1 MQYRYYF
8 LIRDAGCQTRGG
20 LIMNHSKKL
29 SEIAWQDFKALPRTE
44 KAAYFQGTPAHTL
57 IAQQFS
63 REMLEELCALATKI
77 KRINKRRDG
86 ANFLKTLLSDKR
98 AMLYFAQ
105 PSSRT
110 YLSHN
115 AACQIL
121 GLDTMD
127 VRDSKTSSE
136 VKGESPE
143 DTIRTFSSYV
153 DMIIMRHPVG
163 GFAERVAWMLANT
176 KREIPVLNAGSGADQ
191 HPTQA
196 LLDIYTLE
204 RSFERS
210 GGIDGK
216 HVAFVGDLAR
226 GRTVRSLAWLLTLY
240 KDVTLHFVAPEPLQI
255 GQDILDLLNE
265 AGTKYVVTQD
275 FTAVMPIADAI
286 YMTRIQD
293 EWDADGESSTIDT
306 TAFSIGAEH
315 MDIIK
320 DTTVIL
326 HPLPRRKEISTDI
339 DNDPRAIYWRQMRN
353 GMWIRAALILTTFGR
368 QDEVHR
374 YYANYTSL

>member
-1 MQYRYYF
+1 MG
-8 LIRDAGCQTRGG
+8 DA
-20 LIMNHSKKL
+20 KKL
-29 SEIAWQDFKALPRTE
+29 SEITWQDFKALPLTE
-44 KAAYFQGTPAHTL
+44 KGAYFQGTPPHTL
-57 IAQQFS
+57 IAQQFT
-63 REMLEELCALATKI
+63 REKLEELCALATKI

-136 VKGESPE
+136 VKGETPE

-163 GFAERVAWMLANT
+163 GFAERVAWMLSHTN
-176 KREIPVLNAGSGADQ
+176 REIPVLNAGSGADQ

-204 RSFERS
+204 RSFEDL

-216 HVAFVGDLAR
+216 SVAFVGDLAR
-226 GRTVRSLAWLLTLY
+226 GRTVRSLAWLLTLFNDMKIY
-240 KDVTLHFVAPEPLQI
+240 FVAPEQLQI
-255 GQDILDLLNE
+255 GEDVQELLDA
-265 AGTKYVVTQD
+265 AGTEYEITQD
-275 FTAVMPIADAI
+275 FAAVMPKADAL

-293 EWDADGESSTIDT
+293 EWDADGESTTIDT
-306 TAFSIGAEH
+306 SEFSINAEH
-315 MDIIK
+315 MDILKETAI
-320 DTTVIL
+320 IM

-339 DNDPRAIYWRQMRN
+339 DNDPRAVYWRQMRN
-353 GMWIRAALILTTFGR
+353 GMWARAALILTTFGR
-368 QDEVHR
+368 QDEVNK
-374 YYANYTSL
+374 YYTEHKPGT

>member
-1 MQYRYYF
+1 MS
-8 LIRDAGCQTRGG
+8 D
-20 LIMNHSKKL
+20 NKKL
-29 SEIAWQDFKALPRTE
+29 SGISWLDFQALSLIE
-44 KAAYFQGTPAHTL
+44 KGPYFQGETPHTL

-63 REMLEELCALATKI
+63 RANLEELCDLATRI

-163 GFAERVAWMLANT
+163 GFAERVAWMMAHTN
-176 KREIPVLNAGSGADQ
+176 REIPVLNAGSGADQ

-196 LLDIYTLE
+196 LLDVYTLQ
-204 RSFERS
+204 RSFEKI

-216 HVAFVGDLAR
+216 NVVFVGDLAR
-226 GRTVRSLAWLLTLY
+226 GRTVRSLAWLLTLFEG
-240 KDVTLHFVAPEPLQI
+240 VTLYFVAPEQLQI
-255 GQDILDLLNE
+255 GDDILELLDE
-265 AGTKYVVTQD
+265 AGTKYVITQD
-275 FTAVMPIADAI
+275 FESVMPTADAI

-293 EWDADGESSTIDT
+293 EWDTAGNASTTD
-306 TAFSIGAEH
+306 ASDYHIGAE
-315 MDIIK
+315 DL
-320 DTTVIL
+320 DTLKETCAIL
-326 HPLPRRKEISTDI
+326 HPLPRREEVSTDI
-339 DNDPRAIYWRQMRN
+339 DNDSRAVYWRQMRN
-353 GMWIRAALILTTFGR
+353 GMWIRAALILKTFHR
-368 QDEVHR
+368 EAEVVR
-374 YYANYTSL
+374 YYDDYKPES

>member
-1 MQYRYYF
+1 M
-8 LIRDAGCQTRGG
+8 
-20 LIMNHSKKL
+20 
-29 SEIAWQDFKALPRTE
+29 SEEKNLNKILWQDFKALSLTE
-44 KAAYFQGTPAHTL
+44 KGSYFQGSPAHTL

-63 REMLEELCALATKI
+63 REQLEELCALATKI
-77 KRINKRRDG
+77 RRIAKRREG
-86 ANFLKTLLSDKR
+86 GNFLRTLLSDKR

-121 GLDTMD
+121 GLVTLD

-136 VKGESPE
+136 VKGETPE

-163 GFAERVAWMLANT
+163 GFCERVAWMLSNT
-176 KREIPVLNAGSGADQ
+176 NRPIPVLNAGSGADQ

-196 LLDIYTLE
+196 LLDIYTLA
-204 RSFERS
+204 RSFEDL

-216 HVAFVGDLAR
+216 SVAFVGDLLR
-226 GRTVRSLAWLLTLY
+226 GRTVRSLAWLLSLY
-240 KDVTLHFVAPEPLQI
+240 TDVKVYFVAPKQLQI
-255 GQDILDLLNE
+255 GEDVLELLDAVGMDYE
-265 AGTKYVVTQD
+265 ATQD
-275 FTAVMPIADAI
+275 FTSVMPKADAL

-293 EWDADGESSTIDT
+293 EWDADGESATIDT
-306 TAFSIGAEH
+306 AAFSINKEH
-315 MDIIK
+315 LDILK
-320 DTTVIL
+320 ETAVIM

-339 DNDPRAIYWRQMRN
+339 DNDSRAMYWRQMRN
-353 GMWIRAALILTTFGR
+353 GMWARAALILTTFGR
-368 QDEVHR
+368 QDEVNE
-374 YYANYTSL
+374 YYADNKPEA

>member
-1 MQYRYYF
+1 MKR
-8 LIRDAGCQTRGG
+8 
-20 LIMNHSKKL
+20 L
-29 SEIAWQDFKALPRTE
+29 SEISWKEFKALPLVE
-44 KAAYFQGTPAHTL
+44 KGAYFQGEPPHTL
-57 IAQQFS
+57 IAQQFT
-63 REMLEELCALATKI
+63 RAKLEELCALATRI
-77 KRINKRRDG
+77 KRINKRREG

-127 VRDSKTSSE
+127 VRDTKTSSE

-143 DTIRTFSSYV
+143 DTIRTFSSYA
-153 DMIIMRHPVG
+153 DMIIMRHPAG
-163 GFAERVAWMLANT
+163 GFAERVAWMLAHTN
-176 KREIPVLNAGSGADQ
+176 REIPVLNAGSGSDQ

-196 LLDIYTLE
+196 LLDIYTLQ
-204 RSFERS
+204 RSFETA

-216 HVAFVGDLAR
+216 HVVFVGDLLR
-226 GRTVRSLAWLLTLY
+226 GRTVRSLAWMLTLY
-240 KDVTLHFVAPEPLQI
+240 RDLTLYFVAPEPLQI
-255 GQDILDLLNE
+255 GQDILDLLDA
-265 AGTKYVVTQD
+265 AGTKYVCTND
-275 FTAVMPIADAI
+275 FASVMPVADAI

-293 EWDADGESSTIDT
+293 EWDAEGESSTIDT
-306 TAFSIGAEH
+306 TAFGIGAEH

-320 DTTVIL
+320 DSCAIL
-326 HPLPRRKEISTDI
+326 HPLPRRKEISTEI
-339 DNDPRAIYWRQMRN
+339 DNDPRAVYWRQMRN

-368 QDEVHR
+368 QEEVNQ
-374 YYANYTSL
+374 YYNDYKPEA

>member
-1 MQYRYYF
+1 M
-8 LIRDAGCQTRGG
+8 IDEK
-20 LIMNHSKKL
+20 NL
-29 SEIAWQDFKALPRTE
+29 SQISWRDFKQLTLKE
-44 KAAYFQGTPAHTL
+44 KGEYFQSEPRHTL

-63 REMLEELCALATKI
+63 REQLEQLCALATKI

-110 YLSHN
+110 YLSFD

-127 VRDSKTSSE
+127 VRDTKTSSE

-143 DTIRTFSSYV
+143 DTLRTFSSYA

-163 GFAERVAWMLANT
+163 GFAERVAWMMAHTN
-176 KREIPVLNAGSGADQ
+176 RAIPVLNAGSGSDQ

-196 LLDIYTLE
+196 LLDIYTLQ
-204 RSFERS
+204 RSFEKI

-216 HVAFVGDLAR
+216 HVAFVGDLMR
-226 GRTVRSLAWLLTLY
+226 GRTVRSLAWMLTLY
-240 KDVTLHFVAPEPLQI
+240 KDMTLYFVAPEQLQI
-255 GQDILDLLNE
+255 GQDILDLLDQ

-275 FTAVMPIADAI
+275 FASVIPVADAV

-293 EWDADGESSTIDT
+293 EWDAEGEART
-306 TAFSIGAEH
+306 TDVSEYQIGAEH
-315 MDIIK
+315 MDILK
-320 DTTVIL
+320 DTAVIM
-326 HPLPRRKEISTDI
+326 HPLPRRNEISTEI
-339 DNDPRAIYWRQMRN
+339 DNEPRAVYWRQMRN
-353 GMWIRAALILTTFGR
+353 GMWIRAALILSTFGR
-368 QDEVHR
+368 EDEVNQH
-374 YYANYTSL
+374 YDDYKPEA

>member
-1 MQYRYYF
+1 MTDQ
-8 LIRDAGCQTRGG
+8 
-20 LIMNHSKKL
+20 KKL
-29 SEIAWQDFKALPRTE
+29 SDLTWREFKKLSLVE
-44 KAAYFQGTPAHTL
+44 KGGYFQGDPPHTL
-57 IAQQFS
+57 IAQQFT
-63 REMLEELCALATKI
+63 RAKLEELCTLATKI

-127 VRDSKTSSE
+127 VRDTKTSSE

-153 DMIIMRHPVG
+153 DMIIMRHPTG
-163 GFAERVAWMLANT
+163 GFAERVAWMLAHTN
-176 KREIPVLNAGSGADQ
+176 REIPVLNAGSGSDQ

-204 RSFERS
+204 RSFEKT

-216 HVAFVGDLAR
+216 HVMFVGDLLR
-226 GRTVRSLAWLLTLY
+226 GRTVRSLAWMLSLYTDMTLY
-240 KDVTLHFVAPEPLQI
+240 FVAPEPLQI
-255 GQDILDLLNE
+255 GQDILDLLDQ
-265 AGTKYVVTQD
+265 AGTKYVVTDD
-275 FTAVMPIADAI
+275 FSSVMPLADAI

-306 TAFSIGAEH
+306 SAFGIGAEH
-315 MDIIK
+315 MDVIK
-320 DTTVIL
+320 DTTVIM

-339 DNDPRAIYWRQMRN
+339 DNDPRAVYWRQMRN

-368 QDEVHR
+368 QDEVNR
-374 YYANYTSL
+374 YYDDYKPEA

>member
-1 MQYRYYF
+1 MVEEKR
-8 LIRDAGCQTRGG
+8 
-20 LIMNHSKKL
+20 L
-29 SEIAWQDFKALPRTE
+29 STISWADFQALPLE
-44 KAAYFQGTPAHTL
+44 KKGAYFKGTPPHTL

-63 REMLEELCALATKI
+63 REQLQELCALATRI

-127 VRDSKTSSE
+127 VRDTKTSSE

-143 DTIRTFSSYV
+143 DTIRTFSSYA

-163 GFAERVAWMLANT
+163 GFAERVAWMLAHT
-176 KREIPVLNAGSGADQ
+176 PREIPVLNAGSGADQ

-204 RSFERS
+204 RSFEEI

-216 HVAFVGDLAR
+216 HILFVGDLKR
-226 GRTVRSLAWLLTLY
+226 GRTVRSLAWMLTLY
-240 KDVTLHFVAPEPLQI
+240 RDVTLYFVAPEPLQI
-255 GQDILDLLNE
+255 ADDILAQLDQ
-265 AGTKYVVTQD
+265 AGMKYVVTDD
-275 FTAVMPIADAI
+275 FASVMPIADAI

-293 EWDADGESSTIDT
+293 EWDAEGESSSIDT
-306 TAFSIGAEH
+306 SAFGIGAQH
-315 MDIIK
+315 MSIIK
-320 DTTVIL
+320 KTTAIM

-339 DNDPRAIYWRQMRN
+339 DNDPRAVYWRQMRN

-368 QDEVHR
+368 QDEANR
-374 YYANYTSL
+374 YYDAYKPGI

>member
-1 MQYRYYF
+1 MS
-8 LIRDAGCQTRGG
+8 TT
-20 LIMNHSKKL
+20 KKL
-29 SEIAWQDFKALPRTE
+29 SEISWQEFKDLPLTE
-44 KAAYFQGTPAHTL
+44 KGAYFQGTPPHTL

-63 REMLEELCALATKI
+63 REKLEELCTLATKI
-77 KRINKRRDG
+77 KRINKRREG

-163 GFAERVAWMLANT
+163 GFAERVAWMLSHTN
-176 KREIPVLNAGSGADQ
+176 REIPVLNAGSGADQ

-196 LLDIYTLE
+196 LLDIYTLD
-204 RSFERS
+204 RSFEQV

-216 HVAFVGDLAR
+216 HIAFVGDLAR

-240 KDVTLHFVAPEPLQI
+240 KDTTLYFVAPEALQI
-255 GQDILDLLNE
+255 SQDILDLLDA
-265 AGTKYVVTQD
+265 AGMKYVVTND
-275 FTAVMPIADAI
+275 FASVMPIADAI

-306 TAFSIGAEH
+306 SDFSIAAEH
-315 MDIIK
+315 MDILK
-320 DTTVIL
+320 DSTVIMP
-326 HPLPRRKEISTDI
+326 PLPRRSELSTDI

-353 GMWIRAALILTTFGR
+353 GMWIRAALILTTFDR
-368 QDEVHR
+368 QDEVNQ
-374 YYANYTSL
+374 YYNDYKPDA

>member
-1 MQYRYYF
+1 MAH
-8 LIRDAGCQTRGG
+8 D
-20 LIMNHSKKL
+20 KKL
-29 SEIAWQDFKALPRTE
+29 SDISWMDFQSLSLTE
-44 KAAYFQGTPAHTL
+44 KGPYFQGETPHTL
-57 IAQQFS
+57 IAQQFT
-63 REMLEELCALATKI
+63 RADLEDLSELATRI
-77 KRINKRRDG
+77 KRINKRRAG
-86 ANFLKTLLSDKR
+86 ANYLKTLLSDKR

-136 VKGESPE
+136 VKGETPE

-163 GFAERVAWMLANT
+163 GFAERVAWMMAHTN
-176 KREIPVLNAGSGADQ
+176 REIPVMNAGSGADQ

-196 LLDIYTLE
+196 LLDVYTLQ
-204 RSFERS
+204 RSFENI

-216 HVAFVGDLAR
+216 NIVFVGDLAR
-226 GRTVRSLAWLLTLY
+226 GRTVRSLGWLLTLFD
-240 KDVTLHFVAPEPLQI
+240 DVKIHFVAPEQLQI
-255 GQDILDLLNE
+255 GDDILELLDA
-265 AGTKYVVTQD
+265 AGTEYEVTGD
-275 FTAVMPIADAI
+275 FDSVMADADAI

-293 EWDADGESSTIDT
+293 EWDTDGGSTTDAADYH
-306 TAFSIGAEH
+306 IGADN
-315 MDIIK
+315 MDTLK
-320 DTTVIL
+320 AHCAIL
-326 HPLPRRKEISTDI
+326 HPLPRRQEVSTEI
-339 DNDPRAIYWRQMRN
+339 DNDPRAMYWRQMRN

-368 QDEVHR
+368 QDEANR
-374 YYANYTSL
+374 YYDDYKPES

>member
-1 MQYRYYF
+1 MVEE
-8 LIRDAGCQTRGG
+8 
-20 LIMNHSKKL
+20 KKL
-29 SEIAWQDFKALPRTE
+29 SGISWEEFNALPLTA
-44 KAAYFQGTPAHTL
+44 KGAYFQGTPPHTL
-57 IAQQFS
+57 IAQQFT
-63 REMLEELCALATKI
+63 RAKLQELCALATRI
-77 KRINKRRDG
+77 KRVNKRREG

-127 VRDSKTSSE
+127 VRDTKTSSE

-143 DTIRTFSSYV
+143 DTIRTFSSYA

-163 GFAERVAWMLANT
+163 GFAERVAWMLAHT
-176 KREIPVLNAGSGADQ
+176 GREIPVLNAGSGADQ

-204 RSFERS
+204 RSFEKI
-210 GGIDGK
+210 GGVDGK
-216 HVAFVGDLAR
+216 NIVFVGDLMR
-226 GRTVRSLAWLLTLY
+226 GRTVRSLAWMLTLY
-240 KDVTLHFVAPEPLQI
+240 NDATLYFVAPEPLQI
-255 GQDILDLLNE
+255 GQDILDLLDA
-265 AGTKYVVTQD
+265 AGTKYVLTDD
-275 FTAVMPIADAI
+275 FAAAMPIADAI

-293 EWDADGESSTIDT
+293 EWDADGESSVIDT
-306 TAFSIGAEH
+306 TNFSIGAKH
-315 MDIIK
+315 MDVIK
-320 DTTVIL
+320 DTCVIL
-326 HPLPRRKEISTDI
+326 HPLPRRKEISTEI
-339 DNDPRAIYWRQMRN
+339 DNDPRAVYWRQMRN

-368 QDEVHR
+368 QDEVNQ
-374 YYANYTSL
+374 YYDDYKPEA

>member
-1 MQYRYYF
+1 MT
-8 LIRDAGCQTRGG
+8 DT
-20 LIMNHSKKL
+20 KKL
-29 SEIAWQDFKALPRTE
+29 SDISWQDFQALSLIE
-44 KAAYFQGTPAHTL
+44 KGAYFRGEPPHTL

-63 REMLEELCALATKI
+63 RPMLDELCDLATRI

-86 ANFLKTLLSDKR
+86 ANFLKSLLSDKR

-127 VRDSKTSSE
+127 VRDTKTSSE

-163 GFAERVAWMLANT
+163 GFAERVAWMLAHTN
-176 KREIPVLNAGSGADQ
+176 REIPVLNAGSGADQ

-196 LLDIYTLE
+196 LLDVYTLQ
-204 RSFERS
+204 RSFENI
-210 GGIDGK
+210 GGVDGK
-216 HVAFVGDLAR
+216 NIVFVGDLAR
-226 GRTVRSLAWLLTLY
+226 GRTVRSLAWALTLY
-240 KDVTLHFVAPEPLQI
+240 RDVKLYFVAPEQLQI
-255 GQDILDLLNE
+255 GQDILELLDE
-265 AGTKYVVTQD
+265 AGTAYEVTKD
-275 FTAVMPIADAI
+275 FESVMSIADAI

-293 EWDADGESSTIDT
+293 EWDTHGASTTEASDYH
-306 TAFSIGAEH
+306 IGAGD
-315 MDIIK
+315 MDRLK
-320 DTTVIL
+320 DTCAIL
-326 HPLPRRKEISTDI
+326 HPLPRREEVNTDI
-339 DNDPRAIYWRQMRN
+339 DDDPRAMYWRQMRN
-353 GMWIRAALILTTFGR
+353 GMWIRAALILKTFGR
-368 QDEVHR
+368 EDEVKR
-374 YYANYTSL
+374 YYDDYKPE

>member
-1 MQYRYYF
+1 MGDTKQ
-8 LIRDAGCQTRGG
+8 L
-20 LIMNHSKKL
+20 N
-29 SEIAWQDFKALPRTE
+29 EIEWQDFKALSLAE
-44 KAAYFQGTPAHTL
+44 KGEYFHAPTSHTL
-57 IAQQFS
+57 IAQQFT
-63 REMLEELCALATKI
+63 RAQLEELCELATKI
-77 KRINKRRDG
+77 RRIAKRREG

-136 VKGESPE
+136 VKGETPE
-143 DTIRTFSSYV
+143 DTVRTFSSYV

-163 GFAERVAWMLANT
+163 GFAERVAWMLSNT
-176 KREIPVLNAGSGADQ
+176 NRPIPVLNAGSGADQ

-204 RSFERS
+204 RSFEKT

-216 HVAFVGDLAR
+216 SVAFVGDLLR

-240 KDVTLHFVAPEPLQI
+240 NDVKIYFVAPEQLQI
-255 GQDILDLLNE
+255 GDDVLELLDA
-265 AGTKYVVTQD
+265 AGMAYETTSD
-275 FTAVMPIADAI
+275 FSTVMPRADAL

-306 TAFSIGAEH
+306 SAYCINEEHLDILKETA
-315 MDIIK
+315 
-320 DTTVIL
+320 VIM

-353 GMWIRAALILTTFGR
+353 GMWARAALILTTFER
-368 QDEVHR
+368 QDEVNR
-374 YYANYTSL
+374 YYAEKKPKA

>member
-1 MQYRYYF
+1 M
-8 LIRDAGCQTRGG
+8 GHT
-20 LIMNHSKKL
+20 KKL
-29 SEIAWQDFKALPRTE
+29 NEISWQDFNALSLVE
-44 KAAYFQGTPAHTL
+44 KGNYFQGTPSHTL

-63 REMLEELCALATKI
+63 REQLEELCALATKI
-77 KRINKRRDG
+77 KRISKRREG

-143 DTIRTFSSYV
+143 DTIRTFSSYA
-153 DMIIMRHPVG
+153 DIIIMRHPVG
-163 GFAERVAWMLANT
+163 GFAERVAWMLSNT
-176 KREIPVLNAGSGADQ
+176 NRAIPVLNAGSGADQ

-196 LLDIYTLE
+196 LLDIYTLA
-204 RSFERS
+204 RSFEDI
-210 GGIDGK
+210 GGVDGK
-216 HVAFVGDLAR
+216 SIAFVGDLAR

-240 KDVTLHFVAPEPLQI
+240 NDVKIYFVAPEQLQI
-255 GQDILDLLNE
+255 GEDVLELLDA
-265 AGTKYVVTQD
+265 AGTEYEVTQD
-275 FTAVMPIADAI
+275 FASVMPKADAL

-293 EWDADGESSTIDT
+293 EWD
-306 TAFSIGAEH
+306 
-315 MDIIK
+315 
-320 DTTVIL
+320 V
-326 HPLPRRKEISTDI
+326 
-339 DNDPRAIYWRQMRN
+339 
-353 GMWIRAALILTTFGR
+353 
-368 QDEVHR
+368 
-374 YYANYTSL
+374 

>member
-1 MQYRYYF
+1 MSRYYF
-8 LIRDAGCQTRGG
+8 LIVENRG
-20 LIMNHSKKL
+20 LKIMESINRL
-29 SEIAWQDFKALPRTE
+29 SEISWQDFNNLSLIE
-44 KAAYFQGTPAHTL
+44 KGTYFQGSPPHTL
-57 IAQQFS
+57 IAQQFT
-63 REMLEELCALATKI
+63 REKLEELCELATKI
-77 KRINKRRDG
+77 KRINKRREG

-136 VKGESPE
+136 VKGESAE

-163 GFAERVAWMLANT
+163 GFAERVAWMLSHTN
-176 KREIPVLNAGSGADQ
+176 REIPVLNAGSGADQ

-204 RSFERS
+204 RSFEEI

-216 HVAFVGDLAR
+216 SVAFVGDLAR
-226 GRTVRSLAWLLTLY
+226 GRTVRSLAWLLSLFNDMKLY
-240 KDVTLHFVAPEPLQI
+240 FVAPEQLQI
-255 GQDILDLLNE
+255 GEDVLALLDA
-265 AGTKYVVTQD
+265 AGTEYEVTD
-275 FTAVMPIADAI
+275 GFATVMPKADAI

-293 EWDADGESSTIDT
+293 EWDAEGESSTIDT
-306 TAFSIGAEH
+306 ENFSINAEH
-315 MDIIK
+315 MDCLK
-320 DTTVIL
+320 ETAVIM

-353 GMWIRAALILTTFGR
+353 GMWARAALILTTFGR
-368 QDEVHR
+368 QKEVNT
-374 YYANYTSL
+374 YYANNKPK

>member
-1 MQYRYYF
+1 M
-8 LIRDAGCQTRGG
+8 A
-20 LIMNHSKKL
+20 NEKKL
-29 SEIAWQDFKALPRTE
+29 SDLTWQDFNALSLTE
-44 KAAYFQGTPAHTL
+44 KGTYFQGTPPHTL
-57 IAQQFS
+57 IAQQFT
-63 REMLEELCALATKI
+63 REKLEELCALATKI

-86 ANFLKTLLSDKR
+86 ANFLKGLLSDKR

-136 VKGESPE
+136 IKGESPE

-163 GFAERVAWMLANT
+163 GFAERVAWMLSHTN
-176 KREIPVLNAGSGADQ
+176 REIPVLNAGSGADQ

-204 RSFERS
+204 RSFEEI

-216 HVAFVGDLAR
+216 TVAFVGDLLR

-240 KDVTLHFVAPEPLQI
+240 RDMTLYFVAPEPLQI
-255 GQDILDLLNE
+255 GQDILDLLDQ

-275 FTAVMPIADAI
+275 FASVMPIADAI

-306 TAFSIGAEH
+306 SEFSIGAEH
-315 MDIIK
+315 MDILK
-320 DTTVIL
+320 ETTVIM

-353 GMWIRAALILTTFGR
+353 GMWARAALILTTFGR
-368 QDEVHR
+368 ENEVNT
-374 YYANYTSL
+374 YYAENKPAS

>member
-1 MQYRYYF
+1 M
-8 LIRDAGCQTRGG
+8 A
-20 LIMNHSKKL
+20 NEKKL
-29 SEIAWQDFKALPRTE
+29 SEITWKQFNELPLTE
-44 KAAYFQGTPAHTL
+44 KGDYFQGTPPHTL

-63 REMLEELCALATKI
+63 REKLGELCTLATRI
-77 KRINKRRDG
+77 KRINKRREG
-86 ANFLKTLLSDKR
+86 ANFLKGLLSDKR

-136 VKGESPE
+136 VKGETPE

-163 GFAERVAWMLANT
+163 GFAERVAWMLSHTN
-176 KREIPVLNAGSGADQ
+176 REIPVLNAGSGADQ

-204 RSFERS
+204 RSFEDI

-216 HVAFVGDLAR
+216 HVAFVGDLLR

-240 KDVTLHFVAPEPLQI
+240 EDMTLYFVAPEPLQI
-255 GQDILDLLNE
+255 GQDILDLLDS
-265 AGTKYVVTQD
+265 AGTKYVITQD
-275 FTAVMPIADAI
+275 FASVMPNADAI

-293 EWDADGESSTIDT
+293 EWDAEGESSTIDT
-306 TAFSIGAEH
+306 TDFSIGAAH

-320 DTTVIL
+320 DTAVIL
-326 HPLPRRKEISTDI
+326 HPLPRRKEISTEI
-339 DNDPRAIYWRQMRN
+339 DNDPRAVYWRQMRN

-368 QDEVHR
+368 QDEVNQ
-374 YYANYTSL
+374 YYDNYKPGT

>member
-1 MQYRYYF
+1 M
-8 LIRDAGCQTRGG
+8 DNTRQ
-20 LIMNHSKKL
+20 L
-29 SEIAWQDFKALPRTE
+29 SGISWADFNALPLAE
-44 KAAYFQGTPAHTL
+44 KGAYFRGTPPHTL
-57 IAQQFS
+57 IAQQFT
-63 REMLEELCALATKI
+63 REKIEELCELATRI
-77 KRINKRRDG
+77 KWINKRRDG

-136 VKGESPE
+136 VKGETPE

-163 GFAERVAWMLANT
+163 GFAERVAWMMAHTN
-176 KREIPVLNAGSGADQ
+176 REIPILNAGSGADQ

-196 LLDIYTLE
+196 LLDIYTLD
-204 RSFERS
+204 RSFEEIS
-210 GGIDGK
+210 GVDGK
-216 HVAFVGDLAR
+216 NIVFVGDLKR

-240 KDVTLHFVAPEPLQI
+240 KDMTLYFVAPEPLQI
-255 GQDILDLLNE
+255 CQDILDQLDQT
-265 AGTKYVVTQD
+265 GTKYVVTQD
-275 FTAVMPIADAI
+275 FASTMPIADAI

-293 EWDADGESSTIDT
+293 EWDVEGESNTIDT
-306 TAFSIGAEH
+306 TDYSIGAEH
-315 MDIIK
+315 MDLLK
-320 DTTVIL
+320 DTAVIM
-326 HPLPRRKEISTDI
+326 HPLPRRSEISTDI
-339 DNDPRAIYWRQMRN
+339 DNDPRAIFWRQVRN

-368 QDEVHR
+368 QDEANQ
-374 YYANYTSL
+374 YYDDYKPN

>member
-1 MQYRYYF
+1 MAQEKN
-8 LIRDAGCQTRGG
+8 LRD
-20 LIMNHSKKL
+20 
-29 SEIAWQDFKALPRTE
+29 IAWTEFQALSLAE
-44 KAAYFQGTPAHTL
+44 KGPYFRAEPPHTL
-57 IAQQFS
+57 IAQQFD
-63 REMLEELCALATKI
+63 RGDLEELCELATRI
-77 KRINKRRDG
+77 KRINKRREG

-163 GFAERVAWMLANT
+163 GFAERVAWMMAQT
-176 KREIPVLNAGSGADQ
+176 PRPIPILNAGSGADQ

-196 LLDIYTLE
+196 LLDVYTLQ
-204 RSFERS
+204 RSFEEI

-216 HVAFVGDLAR
+216 NIVFVGDLAR
-226 GRTVRSLAWLLTLY
+226 GRTVRSLAWLLTLFEGV
-240 KDVTLHFVAPEPLQI
+240 KIHFVAPEALQI
-255 GQDILDLLNE
+255 GQDILDQLDA
-265 AGTKYVVTQD
+265 AGTDYHVTGD
-275 FTAVMPIADAI
+275 FESVMAAADAI

-293 EWDADGESSTIDT
+293 EWDTEGHSTTEASDYH
-306 TAFSIGAEH
+306 IGAGD
-315 MDIIK
+315 MDILK
-320 DTTVIL
+320 PTCAIL
-326 HPLPRRKEISTDI
+326 HPLPRRQELSTDI
-339 DNDPRAIYWRQMRN
+339 DNDPRAVYWRQMRN
-353 GMWIRAALILTTFGR
+353 GMWIRAALILKTFHR
-368 QDEVHR
+368 EAEVNQ
-374 YYANYTSL
+374 YYDAYKPPTG

>member
-1 MQYRYYF
+1 MANGSR
-8 LIRDAGCQTRGG
+8 LSG
-20 LIMNHSKKL
+20 LSWADFQAL
-29 SEIAWQDFKALPRTE
+29 SLVE
-44 KAAYFQGTPAHTL
+44 KGTYFQGDTPHTL
-57 IAQQFS
+57 IAQQFT
-63 REMLEELCALATKI
+63 RPMLDDLCNLATRI
-77 KRINKRRDG
+77 KRINKRRSG

-163 GFAERVAWMLANT
+163 GFAERVAWMLAQTN
-176 KREIPVLNAGSGADQ
+176 REIPVLNAGSGADQ

-196 LLDIYTLE
+196 LLDVYTLD
-204 RSFERS
+204 RSFEEI
-210 GGIDGK
+210 GGIEGK
-216 HVAFVGDLAR
+216 NIVFVGDLAR

-240 KDVTLHFVAPEPLQI
+240 PGVKIYFVAPEQLQI
-255 GQDILDLLNE
+255 GEDILALLDA
-265 AGTKYVVTQD
+265 AGTAYEITQD
-275 FTAVMPIADAI
+275 FASVMPIADAI

-293 EWDADGESSTIDT
+293 EWDTGDASTTD
-306 TAFSIGAEH
+306 ASDFHIGAEH
-315 MDIIK
+315 LDTLK
-320 DTTVIL
+320 DSCAIL
-326 HPLPRRKEISTDI
+326 HPLPRRQEVSTEI
-339 DNDPRAIYWRQMRN
+339 DNDPRAMYWRQMRN

-368 QDEVHR
+368 QDEAHR
-374 YYANYTSL
+374 YYDDYKPEA

>member
-1 MQYRYYF
+1 MS
-8 LIRDAGCQTRGG
+8 
-20 LIMNHSKKL
+20 NEKNL
-29 SEIAWQDFKALPRTE
+29 STISWKEFKTLPLKE
-44 KAAYFQGTPAHTL
+44 KGAYFQLHPQHTL

-63 REMLEELCALATKI
+63 RAQLEKLCTLATRI

-110 YLSHN
+110 YLSFN

-127 VRDSKTSSE
+127 VRDTKTSSE

-143 DTIRTFSSYV
+143 DTLRTFSSYV

-163 GFAERVAWMLANT
+163 GFAERVAWMMAHTN
-176 KREIPVLNAGSGADQ
+176 RELPVLNAGSGADQ

-196 LLDIYTLE
+196 LLDVYTLA
-204 RSFERS
+204 RSFETI

-216 HVAFVGDLAR
+216 HVAFVGDLLR
-226 GRTVRSLAWLLTLY
+226 GRTVRSLAWMLTLY
-240 KDVTLHFVAPEPLQI
+240 QDVTLYFVAPEQLQI
-255 GQDILDLLNE
+255 GQDVLDLLDQ

-275 FTAVMPIADAI
+275 FSSVMPVADAI

-293 EWDADGESSTIDT
+293 EWDVEGEASTTD
-306 TAFSIGAEH
+306 ASDFQLGVEH
-315 MDIIK
+315 MDVIK
-320 DTTVIL
+320 NTAVIM

-339 DNDPRAIYWRQMRN
+339 DNKPQAVYWRQMRN
-353 GMWIRAALILTTFGR
+353 GMWIRAALILSSFGR
-368 QDEVHR
+368 EDEVNQ
-374 YYANYTSL
+374 YYDNYKPEA

>member
-1 MQYRYYF
+1 M
-8 LIRDAGCQTRGG
+8 AEKT
-20 LIMNHSKKL
+20 L
-29 SEIAWQDFKALPRTE
+29 STISWQDFQTLSLPD
-44 KAAYFQGTPAHTL
+44 KGPYFQAPPHHTL

-63 REMLEELCALATKI
+63 REDIEALCELATRV
-77 KRINKRRDG
+77 KRINKRREG
-86 ANFLKTLLSDKR
+86 ANYLKTLLSDKR

-143 DTIRTFSSYV
+143 DTVRTFSSYV

-163 GFAERVAWMLANT
+163 GFAERVAWMMAQT
-176 KREIPVLNAGSGADQ
+176 PRPIPILNAGSGADQ

-196 LLDIYTLE
+196 LLDVYTLL
-204 RSFERS
+204 RSFEKI

-216 HVAFVGDLAR
+216 SVVFVGDLAR
-226 GRTVRSLAWLLTLY
+226 GRTVRSLAWLLSLFNGVKLY
-240 KDVTLHFVAPEPLQI
+240 FVAPEQLQI
-255 GQDILDLLNE
+255 GQDILELLDA
-265 AGTKYVVTQD
+265 AGTHYELTQD
-275 FTAVMPIADAI
+275 FESTMPEADAI

-293 EWDADGESSTIDT
+293 EWDSEGATTTDSSD
-306 TAFSIGAEH
+306 FHIGAEH
-315 MDIIK
+315 MDILK
-320 DTTVIL
+320 PTCAIL
-326 HPLPRRKEISTDI
+326 HPLPRRQEVSTDI
-339 DNDPRAIYWRQMRN
+339 DNDSRAMYWRQMRN
-353 GMWIRAALILTTFGR
+353 GMWIRAALILRTFHR
-368 QDEVHR
+368 EEEVHR
-374 YYANYTSL
+374 YYDAYTPPG

>member
-1 MQYRYYF
+1 M
-8 LIRDAGCQTRGG
+8 
-20 LIMNHSKKL
+20 KKL
-29 SEIAWQDFKALPRTE
+29 STISWQDFKVLPLVE
-44 KAAYFQGTPAHTL
+44 KGAYFQGEPPHTL

-63 REMLEELCALATKI
+63 RGQLESLCTLATKI

-110 YLSHN
+110 YLSFN

-143 DTIRTFSSYV
+143 DTVRTFSSYV
-153 DMIIMRHPVG
+153 DMIIMRHPAG
-163 GFAERVAWMLANT
+163 GFAERVAWMLAHTN
-176 KREIPVLNAGSGADQ
+176 REIPVINAGSGADQ

-204 RSFERS
+204 RSFEDA

-216 HVAFVGDLAR
+216 SVAFVGDLKR
-226 GRTVRSLAWLLTLY
+226 GRTVRSLSWLLTLY
-240 KDVTLHFVAPEPLQI
+240 NDVKIHFVAPEPLQI
-255 GQDILDLLNE
+255 GSDVLALLDA
-265 AGTKYVVTQD
+265 AGTEYEVTQD
-275 FTAVMPIADAI
+275 FASVMPLADAI

-293 EWDADGESSTIDT
+293 EWDVEGESRAIDT
-306 TAFSIGAEH
+306 STFRIGAEH
-315 MDIIK
+315 MDTIK
-320 DTTVIL
+320 PDCAIM
-326 HPLPRRKEISTDI
+326 HPLPRREEICTQI
-339 DNDPRAIYWRQMRN
+339 DNDPRAVYWRQMRN
-353 GMWIRAALILTTFGR
+353 GMWIRAALILSTFGR
-368 QDEVHR
+368 QDEAHR
-374 YYANYTSL
+374 YYDEYKPEE